1 MHLWDSERKLRGDLC
16 MTHKEKVFLKLKERS
31 LAMDGAKEYGI
42 TATDIADSL
51 GLQRNI
57 ASHLLN
63 ELNKEGLAIKIN
75 TRPVYF
81 IERDTYEK
89 RKKELKL
96 TKKYFSENYDKNK
109 EETDREVFKDLIG
122 FDGSLRYVVSQ
133 CKSAVSYPPNG
144 LPLLLFGCSG
154 VGKSFLA
161 QLVFHYAKSIGAIKD
176 AAPFI
181 LFNCAEYANNPELL
195 SATLF
200 GHCKGAYTGANND
213 RMGLIEE
220 ADGGFLFLDEIHRL
234 PPEGQEKLFLFLDQ
248 GIFRRIGE
256 SGKGRNASVRMLFA
270 TTEDPESRFLQTF
283 LRRIPLVVNI
293 PTFQE
298 RPLKEKLELIYNF
311 YKKESIMIK
320 KDIVVSNQAIDI
332 LLKSKV
338 NGNIGKLSNAIKISC
353 ANAFNVCNDKRSH
366 TLKININNLPKELIN
381 HYEGMVLNKINFND
395 MFLSCTDKNGFN
407 YVTKEL
413 RKAASLNTNL
423 LNLIKA
429 FQKCEVNHEQFF
441 NKGIVICNELVD
453 NIIFNEIEKNTNT
466 VIFNSIEKI
475 VENTLM
481 YVQENYGVKHYGNSV
496 QIITHLLSYFV
507 EYNSEHNENPVDD
520 CIDYVRKLYSK
531 ECKIAMTLIDAVEQ
545 GLDLSIH
552 KIVILYILLYIRS
565 TNRDVSLD
573 QIYAVIIA
581 HGYSTASS
589 IAGLANRILE
599 QYIFEA
605 FDMPFELSAAEIGKK
620 LNSYIRTIDTSKGLV
635 ILVDMGSLEN
645 VYKEIGEEFYGD
657 IVIINNISTQL
668 ALDVGNRILNSQPLE
683 QVAKE
688 VVDKNVCRYSYIPS
702 KKKKKD
708 VIITTCFTGIGIAKK
723 IKDLLNRCFVNDEVK
738 VIAYDYDKLKENG
751 KENYVFRQYNI
762 KLIIGT
768 DDPQI
773 EEIPYLSLE
782 DLIMQRGD
790 MVLANALRD
799 LVDKEIIEQ
808 INKEVVKSFT
818 LYNVVNYL
826 TILNPDKI
834 LEQVEQALYT
844 LEIGLGFKFQNNLK
858 ISLSIHIC
866 CMIERLVIKEPIAKY
881 NETEELGP
889 CNLQFQKLIRKAFA
903 LIEQFYKV
911 EIPNS
916 EIKVIYDSIKARVKE
931 FTL

>member
-1 MHLWDSERKLRGDLC
+1 MKESWKGDFYV
-16 MTHKEKVFLKLKERS
+16 THKEKVFLKLKERS
-31 LAMDGAKEYGI
+31 LAMDGTKEYGI

-51 GLQRNI
+51 GIQRNI

-63 ELNKEGLAIKIN
+63 ELHKEGLAIKVN

-81 IERDTYEK
+81 IEMDTYEK
-89 RKKELKL
+89 RNKDLKL
-96 TKKYFSENYDKNK
+96 TAKHFSRNSDKSN
-109 EETDREVFKDLIG
+109 EETDKEVFKNLIG
-122 FDGSLRYVVSQ
+122 FDGSLRYVVGQ

-144 LPLLLFGCSG
+144 LPLLLVGSSG

-161 QLVFHYAKSIGAIKD
+161 QLIFVYAKSIKVIKG

-200 GHCKGAYTGANND
+200 GHCKGAYTGANSD
-213 RMGLIEE
+213 RVGLIEE

-234 PPEGQEKLFLFLDQ
+234 TPEGQEKLFLFLDQ
-248 GIFRRIGE
+248 GIFRRVGE
-256 SGKGRNASVRMLFA
+256 SGKGRSANVRMLFA
-270 TTEDPESRFLQTF
+270 TTEDPEDRFLQTF
-283 LRRIPLVVNI
+283 LRRIPLVVKI
-293 PTFQE
+293 PSFQE
-298 RPLKEKLELIYNF
+298 RPLKEKLELIYSF

-338 NGNIGKLSNAIKISC
+338 NGNIGKLSNAIKLSC
-353 ANAFNVCNDKRSH
+353 ANAFNVYNDKCPNS
-366 TLKININNLPKELIN
+366 LKINIHNLPKEMIN
-381 HYEGMVLNKINFND
+381 HYDGMVLNKIKFND
-395 MFLSCTDKNGFN
+395 MYLSCSDKNGFN
-407 YVTKEL
+407 YVTKDL
-413 RKAASLNTNL
+413 RKTANLNTNMI
-423 LNLIKA
+423 NIIKT
-429 FQKCEVNHEQFF
+429 FQKYEMTHDQFF
-441 NKGIVICNELVD
+441 NKCIVILNELVD
-453 NIIFNEIEKNTNT
+453 DIIFNDIDRNTNT

-475 VENTLM
+475 VENTFI
-481 YVQENYGVKHYGNSV
+481 YIQEHYGVKHYGNSV
-496 QIITHLLSYFV
+496 QIITHLLNHFV
-507 EYNSEHNENPVDD
+507 EYSSEHNENPMDD

-531 ECKIAMTLIDAVEQ
+531 EYKITMTLIDAVEQ
-545 GLDLSIH
+545 SLDLTLH
-552 KIVILYILLYIRS
+552 QIVILYILLYIKS
-565 TNRDVSLD
+565 IHKDVNLD

-599 QYIFEA
+599 KYIFEA

-668 ALDVGNRILNSQPLE
+668 ALDVGNRILNSQPIE
-683 QVAKE
+683 QVAKD
-688 VVDKNVCRYSYIPS
+688 VVEKNLCRYSYIPS
-702 KKKKKD
+702 KNKKKD

-723 IKDLLNRCFVNDEVK
+723 IKDLLKKCFVNDEVK
-738 VIAYDYDKLKENG
+738 VIAYDYDKLKGSG
-751 KENYVFRQYNI
+751 KENHVFRQYNI

-768 DDPQI
+768 DNPQI
-773 EEIPYLSLE
+773 EGIPYLSLE

-790 MVLANALRD
+790 AVLANALCD

-866 CMIERLVIKEPIAKY
+866 CMIERLVIKEPIVKY
-881 NETEELGP
+881 NDTEDLGP
-889 CNLQFQKLIRKAFA
+889 CNLQFEKLIRKAFA

>member
-1 MHLWDSERKLRGDLC
+1 L
-16 MTHKEKVFLKLKERS
+16 THKEKVLLRLKEHS
-31 LAMDGAKEYGI
+31 LIMDGTKEYGI

-51 GLQRNI
+51 GIQRNI

-63 ELNKEGLAIKIN
+63 ELNKEGLAIKVN

-81 IERDTYEK
+81 IEKDTYEK
-89 RKKELKL
+89 RKKDLKL
-96 TKKYFSENYDKNK
+96 VVKYFSEYSMKRKLENN
-109 EETDREVFKDLIG
+109 REVFSDLIG
-122 FDGSLRYVVSQ
+122 FDGSLRSVVSQ
-133 CKSAVSYPPNG
+133 CKSAVAYPPNG
-144 LPLLLFGCSG
+144 LPLLLAGSSG

-161 QLVFHYAKSIGAIKD
+161 QLIFQHAKYVGVIKD

-195 SATLF
+195 SANLF
-200 GHCKGAYTGANND
+200 GHCKGAYTGAHND
-213 RMGLIEE
+213 RIGLIEE

-248 GIFRRIGE
+248 GIFRRVGE
-256 SGKGRNASVRMLFA
+256 SGKGRSASVRLLFA
-270 TTEDPESRFLQTF
+270 TTEDPEKRFLQTF
-283 LRRIPLVVNI
+283 LRRIPLVVKI
-293 PTFQE
+293 PIFQD
-298 RPLKEKLELIYNF
+298 RPLKEKLELIYSF

-332 LLKSKV
+332 LLKSRV
-338 NGNIGKLSNAIKISC
+338 NGNIGKLSNAIKLSC
-353 ANAFNVCNDKRSH
+353 ANAFNSYNDRRLNP
-366 TLKININNLPKELIN
+366 LKISIHNLPKEMID
-381 HYEGMVLNKINFND
+381 HYDGIILNKINFND
-395 MFLSCTDKNGFN
+395 MYLSCSNKEGFN
-407 YVTKEL
+407 YVTKDL
-413 RKAASLNTNL
+413 RKTANL
-423 LNLIKA
+423 HINMIHIIKQ
-429 FQKCEVNHEQFF
+429 FQKCEMTHDQFF
-441 NKGIVICNELVD
+441 SKSVVILNELVD
-453 NIIFNEIEKNTNT
+453 DIVFNDIDRSANT

-475 VENTLM
+475 IENTLM
-481 YVQENYGVKHYGNSV
+481 YIQEHYGVKYYGNSV
-496 QIITHLLSYFV
+496 QIITHLFNYFL
-507 EYNSEHNENPVDD
+507 EYNSEHNENPMDD
-520 CIDYVRKLYSK
+520 CVDYVRKLYSK
-531 ECKIAMTLIDAVEQ
+531 EYKIAMTLIDAVEQ
-545 GLDLSIH
+545 SLDLTLH
-552 KIVILYILLYIRS
+552 QMVIVYILLYIRS
-565 TNRDVSLD
+565 IKRDINLD

-589 IAGLANRILE
+589 IAGLANRMLE
-599 QYIFEA
+599 NYIFEA

-635 ILVDMGSLEN
+635 ILVDMGSLTN
-645 VYKEIGEEFYGD
+645 VYKEIDENFYGD

-668 ALDVGNRILNSQPLE
+668 ALDVGNRILDSQPIE

-688 VVDKNVCRYSYIPS
+688 VVEKNLCRYSYMPS
-702 KKKKKD
+702 KKRKKD
-708 VIITTCFTGIGIAKK
+708 AIITTCFTGIGIAKK
-723 IKDLLNRCFVNDEVK
+723 IKDLLKKCFVNDEVI
-738 VIAYDYDKLKENG
+738 VIAYDYDKLKGSG

-773 EEIPYLSLE
+773 KEIPYLSLE
-782 DLIMQRGD
+782 DLIMRRGD
-790 MVLANALRD
+790 AVLANALCN
-799 LVDKEIIEQ
+799 LIDKEIIEQ

-844 LEIGLGFKFQNNLK
+844 LEMGLGFKFQNNLK

-866 CMIERLVIKEPIAKY
+866 CMIERLVIKEPIVKY
-881 NETEELGP
+881 NDTEDLGS
-889 CNLQFQKLIRKAFA
+889 CNLQFEKLIRKAFA

-931 FTL
+931 FAL